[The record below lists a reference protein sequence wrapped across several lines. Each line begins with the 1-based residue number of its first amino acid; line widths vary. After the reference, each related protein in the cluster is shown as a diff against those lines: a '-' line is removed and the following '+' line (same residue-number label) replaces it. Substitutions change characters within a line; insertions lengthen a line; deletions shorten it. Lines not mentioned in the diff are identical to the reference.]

1 MKLTSLPAIDSEYR
15 LARHDGRTM
24 SDRTFLSPDYF
35 YQPQANP
42 LPGHARRRPSER
54 ARRAF
59 RRMATEMLARHER
72 DESMELFLLAFV
84 TAITAWPLVD
94 LLIVLAQTANG

>member
-15 LARHDGRTM
+15 LARHDSRTNI
-24 SDRTFLSPDYF
+24 DWAFLSPDYF
-35 YQPQANP
+35 YQPQADR
-42 LPGHARRRPSER
+42 LPGHARQPSER

-72 DESMELFLLAFV
+72 DEPRELLLMAFV
-84 TAITAWPLVD
+84 TAIAAWPLAD